1 MALYS
6 GSAVKLIV
14 QGAFVPMLAAFVAGG
29 LIGRTLRTW
38 AARRPL
44 LFTAALL
51 ISGLAAQQGLSNSA
65 RQLTD
70 MLLCGGIIASLWP
83 SSGGKKRRAFTART
97 RRLTRR
103 WARAIPIGQCPKI
116 PG

>member
-1 MALYS
+1 
-6 GSAVKLIV
+6 
-14 QGAFVPMLAAFVAGG
+14 MLAALVAGG
-29 LIGRTLRTW
+29 LIGRTLRPW
-38 AARRPL
+38 AARQPL

-70 MLLCGGIIASLWP
+70 ILLCGGIIASLWP
-83 SSGGKKRRAFTART
+83 SSGRKKRQAFTVRT
-97 RRLTRR
+97 RRSTRR
-103 WARAIPIGQCPKI
+103 WARAIPVGRCPKM